1 MKTKHVIA
9 AIAGLGLGLAVW
21 SGAGAQVT
29 TDGGPYM
36 VGADTWHAD
45 GVNHIQYFD
54 GRVEVTQGDK
64 RLRADHVK
72 ITHTAGSSSDGGDSN
87 GWGEIVTIEATGNV
101 YYVTPNEQMKG
112 DNALYTKSA
121 DTMVITGDVV
131 LQQGQN
137 VMTGDRLT
145 TIVSTGTS
153 TFDAEP
159 NTSNHG
165 RVHAV
170 FYPDSKSAN
179 AAANK
184 AGNGGH

>member
-1 MKTKHVIA
+1 MKTKLVIA
-9 AIAGLGLGLAVW
+9 AIAALVVGG
-21 SGAGAQVT
+21 SAGAQT
-29 TDGGPYM
+29 TGSEPYL
-36 VGADTWHAD
+36 VGADNWHAD
-45 GVNHIQYFD
+45 GVNHIQYYD

-72 ITHTAGSSSDGGDSN
+72 ITHLQGAGGGNSNDSS
-87 GWGEIVTIEATGNV
+87 GWGEIATIEATGNV

-112 DNALYTKSA
+112 ESAVYTKA
-121 DTMVITGDVV
+121 DDTMVITGDVV

-153 TFDAEP
+153 TFDSQA
-159 NTSNHG
+159 NTENHG

-170 FYPDSKSAN
+170 FYPDSNSASSAAN
-179 AAANK
+179 A
-184 AGNGGH
+184 H